1 VAVIV
6 SLAERLRDEPIA
18 GLRIWLVS
26 AGAEETLQD
35 GIRAFMAR
43 HGTELRDANAWFLV
57 PDTVGSPDLIMVEG
71 EGPFWMHEYSNPAFR
86 DLVER
91 CAAELKIP
99 LERGFH
105 ARASTDAVIPSRA
118 GFPTVMLGS
127 LNEWRAM
134 SNYHQM
140 TDVPENLDYGTI
152 ADVVRL
158 AYAVAEQLASG
169 GSGFTAA
176 LDG

>member
-1 VAVIV
+1 
-6 SLAERLRDEPIA
+6 
-18 GLRIWLVS
+18 
-26 AGAEETLQD
+26 
-35 GIRAFMAR
+35 MAR
-43 HGTELRDANAWFLV
+43 HADELRGSGEAYFLV
-57 PDTVGSPDLIMVEG
+57 PDTVGSPRLIMLEG
-71 EGPFWMHEYSNPAFR
+71 EGPFWMHDYADPSFR

-91 CAAELKIP
+91 VAGENGIE

-127 LNEWRAM
+127 LNAWQAM

-152 ADVVRL
+152 ADVVEL
-158 AYAVAEQLASG
+158 GYAVAAELA
-169 GSGFTAA
+169 
-176 LDG
+176 DG